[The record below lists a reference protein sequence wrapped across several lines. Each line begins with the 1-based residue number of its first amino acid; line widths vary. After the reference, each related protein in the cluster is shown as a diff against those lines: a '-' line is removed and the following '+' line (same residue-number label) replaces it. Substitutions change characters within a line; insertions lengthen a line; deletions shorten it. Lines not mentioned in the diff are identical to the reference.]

1 MTPDKKNIEIL
12 AYLLMK
18 KGVTHVVSSPGSRN
32 APAIILFNRTEVF
45 QMYSV
50 ADERAAGFFALG
62 MAQRLQ
68 RPVALLCTSG
78 TAALNYY
85 PALAEAYY
93 QQVPLVAITA
103 DRPAEWIDQGDGQTI
118 RQKDVFANHVR
129 FSISLPEDNPNER
142 YVARLINT
150 AIDRAVFPIGGPV
163 HINLPLREPLYNL
176 EVTNNQRRFFF
187 SGKSYPLMTIT
198 RPTQE
203 KLSADVIKHWKTTPK
218 KMILVGQMMPNGSI
232 ERLLARMAEDPSVI
246 ILTETTS
253 NVHHPHFIDCIDRV
267 IESLTEQEKRELQ
280 PDLLVTIG
288 GAVISKKIKALL
300 RQWPVS
306 QHWNINPDPEAL
318 HTDTYLHLTHTFFM
332 PPETFLKG
340 VAEVNSG
347 ASVYRDTWLEVK
359 ARAAQKHQQFMAQ
372 PRFTDLFVYQEIFKA
387 LPPFAVI
394 HLGNSTPVRYAQLFE
409 HQADKEFYG
418 NRGTSGIDGCIST
431 AAGYAQ
437 ISNRHVTVIT
447 GDISFFYE
455 SNALWNKHIPP
466 HFTIILINNGGGN
479 IFRIID
485 GPDKYEE
492 LEPFIETTH
501 ETHARGL
508 AESFGAKYQMANDF
522 ESLRKVL
529 RNRYSKPSLQPS
541 VIEIVTPGPEN
552 ALILKQ
558 YFQNLRSS

>member
-12 AYLLMK
+12 AYLLMSK
-18 KGVTHVVSSPGSRN
+18 EVTHVVSSPGSRN
-32 APAIILFNRTEVF
+32 APVIILFNRTRVF

-93 QQVPLVAITA
+93 QQIPLVAITA

-118 RQKDVFANHVR
+118 RQKDVFASHVR
-129 FSISLPEDNPNER
+129 FSISLPEDSSNER
-142 YVARLINT
+142 YIARLINT
-150 AIDRAVFPIGGPV
+150 ALDRAVFPVGGPV

-176 EVTNNQRRFFF
+176 ELPETQSLWYFRD
-187 SGKSYPLMTIT
+187 KSYPLMTIVE
-198 RPTQE
+198 PVQE
-203 KLSADVIKHWKTTPK
+203 KLSAEFVRQWKTTRK
-218 KMILVGQMMPNGSI
+218 KMMLVGQMMPHTGI
-232 ERLLARMAEDPSVI
+232 ERLLAQLADDPGLI

-253 NVHHPHFIDCIDRV
+253 NVHHPHFIECIDRV
-267 IESLTEQEKRELQ
+267 IESLTEQEKKDLQ

-300 RQWPVS
+300 RQWSVS
-306 QHWNINPDPEAL
+306 EHWNVSPDPDAL

-340 VAEVNSG
+340 VAEANSTSS
-347 ASVYRDTWLEVK
+347 AYRDAWLQVK
-359 ARAAQKHQQFMAQ
+359 ARAAQRHQQFMAQ

-387 LPPFAVI
+387 LPPFAII

-409 HQADKEFYG
+409 HQSDKEFYG

-431 AAGYAQ
+431 AAGHAQ
-437 ISNRHVTVIT
+437 VSNRHVTVIT
-447 GDISFFYE
+447 GDIGFFYE
-455 SNALWNKHIPP
+455 SNALWNKHIPS

-508 AESFGAKYQMANDF
+508 AESFGAKYLRADDF

-529 RNRYSKPSLQPS
+529 RNRYSKPSFQPA

-558 YFQNLRSS
+558 YFQNLRNS